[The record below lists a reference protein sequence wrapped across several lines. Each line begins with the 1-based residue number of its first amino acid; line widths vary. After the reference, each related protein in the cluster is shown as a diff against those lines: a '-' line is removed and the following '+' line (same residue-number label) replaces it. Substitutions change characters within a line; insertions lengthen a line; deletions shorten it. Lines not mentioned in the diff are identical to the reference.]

1 MTALPSGT
9 ATFLFSDIEG
19 STRLVQ
25 SRQHRVTSIRHT
37 RAALAPG
44 RCDRIP
50 PHPCWVRRDPP
61 RRRRIAVIRVED
73 GRERYEWRLPSMS
86 RVLRFRA

>member
-50 PHPCWVRRDPP
+50 ASSVLGEAGSAAAPQDSGHRR
-61 RRRRIAVIRVED
+61 
-73 GRERYEWRLPSMS
+73 
-86 RVLRFRA
+86 

>member
-25 SRQHRVTSIRHT
+25 SRQHRVNQH
-37 RAALAPG
+37 RAYEGGACAGAVRSDPASSVLGEAGSAAAP
-44 RCDRIP
+44 
-50 PHPCWVRRDPP
+50 
-61 RRRRIAVIRVED
+61 ED
-73 GRERYEWRLPSMS
+73 SGH
-86 RVLRFRA
+86 LR